1 MRIIL
6 SGAGGAMG
14 RTTIATVKN
23 HPEHVIVAGVDKF
36 ADPSS
41 FDFPVY
47 DSFAK
52 VTEKADCIIDFSVKA
67 ALKGILEYAV
77 KNDVPVALCTTGYDS
92 DDTAAIKAAAAKVP
106 VLMSGNMSLGVNTLI
121 KLVKEAAKALSGAD
135 IEIIEQHHHNKAD
148 APSGTAKMLLNAAKE
163 IRGELTPVY
172 GREGIVGKRRPEE
185 IGVHAVRGGSIV
197 GKHEVMFILNN
208 EIVTLKHE
216 AESKAVFSE
225 GALRAAAF
233 LTSSPAGLYSM
244 SDVLK

>member
-14 RTTIATVKN
+14 LTTASTVKN

-36 ADPSS
+36 ADPSR

-47 DSFAK
+47 DSFDK
-52 VTEKADCIIDFSVKA
+52 VTEDADCIIDFSVKA
-67 ALKGILEYAV
+67 ALKGILGYAV
-77 KNDVPVALCTTGYDS
+77 KKGVPAVLCTTGYDS
-92 DDTAAIKAAAAKVP
+92 DDLKAVNEAAASVP
-106 VLMSGNMSLGVNTLI
+106 LLMSGNMSVGVNTLVS
-121 KLVKEAAKALSGAD
+121 LVKEAAKALTGAD

-148 APSGTAKMLLNAAKE
+148 APSGTAKMLLNAAKQV
-163 IRGELTPVY
+163 RPELTPVY
-172 GREGIVGKRRPEE
+172 GREGMVGKRKPEE
-185 IGVHAVRGGSIV
+185 IGVHAVRGGTIV
-197 GKHEVMFILNN
+197 GKHEVMFVMNN

-225 GALRAAAF
+225 GALRAASF
-233 LTSSPAGLYSM
+233 LINSPAGLYSM

>member
-1 MRIIL
+1 M
-6 SGAGGAMG
+6 
-14 RTTIATVKN
+14 
-23 HPEHVIVAGVDKF
+23 
-36 ADPSS
+36 
-41 FDFPVY
+41 
-47 DSFAK
+47 
-52 VTEKADCIIDFSVKA
+52 
-67 ALKGILEYAV
+67 
-77 KNDVPVALCTTGYDS
+77 LCTTGYDS